1 MAKPNTV
8 TIDGEEYETLTVE
21 YKGKKYVLRE
31 LNVDEN
37 DEIETASTDAKGT
50 FNGKLN
56 LRLCLVKSIVS
67 PPTGMDD
74 LGKWSGKKY
83 LTMSRAF
90 NKLNAL
96 QEDAEGNDS
105 ALPSS
110 AGPTS
115 PTSGDDSPT
124 N

>member
-1 MAKPNTV
+1 MTKPTYV
-8 TIDGEEYETLTVE
+8 TIDGEQYETTTVE
-21 YKGKKYVLRE
+21 WKGKKYVLRE

-37 DEIETASTDAKGT
+37 DEIETTSTDEKGG

-83 LTMSRAF
+83 LVMSRAF
-90 NKLNAL
+90 NRLNAL
-96 QEDAEGNDS
+96 QEDELGNDS
-105 ALPSS
+105 ARPSS
-110 AGPTS
+110 DGQTS